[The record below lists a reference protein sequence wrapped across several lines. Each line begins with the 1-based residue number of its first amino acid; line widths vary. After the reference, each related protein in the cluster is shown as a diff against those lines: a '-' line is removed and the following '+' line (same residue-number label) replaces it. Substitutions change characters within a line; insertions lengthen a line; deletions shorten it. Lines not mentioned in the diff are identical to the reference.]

1 MIMESKGDLPSDE
14 QTIVESM
21 IRESVSWMREKK
33 LDVKR
38 LESVRG
44 CANHTVGPG
53 RRASPRGRIINVQPF
68 VYVLHTLENTVVVCT
83 VFLHGI
89 KVVQYA

>member
-1 MIMESKGDLPSDE
+1 MTMESKGDLLSDE
-14 QTIVESM
+14 QTIVEPM
-21 IRESVSWMREKK
+21 IRESVPWMREKRA
-33 LDVKR
+33 DVKR
-38 LESVRG
+38 PRRVRG
-44 CANHTVGPG
+44 GANHTVGPG